1 VPPLDVEGELMRSR
15 HLVTASA
22 VVLTLALAGCSS
34 AVSAAK
40 SQVGNAVG
48 AATCTAIADAKTR
61 LATVGDADPATL
73 AEIST
78 AVTSIQGGLAAL
90 GDKVPAG
97 LQDNLAS
104 AKQQLDTAIA
114 ESKVDPA
121 KAKSALVDAGAKIT
135 SGLEQ
140 LGSSLGC

>member
-1 VPPLDVEGELMRSR
+1 MRSR
-15 HLVTASA
+15 HLAAVSVSA
-22 VVLTLALAGCSS
+22 VLMLALSGCAG

-73 AEIST
+73 NEIST
-78 AVTSIQGGLAAL
+78 AVTAIQGGLAAL

-97 LQDNLAS
+97 LQDNLA
-104 AKQQLDTAIA
+104 AGKQQLDSAIA
-114 ESKVDPA
+114 DAKVDPA
-121 KAKSALVDAGAKIT
+121 KAKASLEAAGAKIT
-135 SGLEQ
+135 SGLDQ

>member
-1 VPPLDVEGELMRSR
+1 MRSR

-48 AATCTAIADAKTR
+48 AATCTAIADVKTR
-61 LATVGDADPATL
+61 LATIGDADPATL
-73 AEIST
+73 DEIKS
-78 AVTSIQGGLAAL
+78 AVTAIQGSLAGL

-97 LQDNLAS
+97 VQDNLAS
-104 AKQQLDTAIA
+104 AKQQLDSAVA
-114 ESKVDPA
+114 DAKVDPA
-121 KAKSALVDAGAKIT
+121 KAKASLVAAGAKIT

>member
-1 VPPLDVEGELMRSR
+1 MRSR
-15 HLVTASA
+15 HLAAVSVSA
-22 VVLTLALAGCSS
+22 VLMLALSGCAG

-73 AEIST
+73 NEIST

-104 AKQQLDTAIA
+104 AKQQLDSAISDA
-114 ESKVDPA
+114 KVDPA
-121 KAKSALVDAGAKIT
+121 KAKASLVEAGAKIT
-135 SGLEQ
+135 SGLDQ